1 MSVRIL
7 AFAGSR
13 RDGSHNAR
21 LLSVAIDLARVAGA
35 EVTRVDLGSLELPL
49 YDADLEAAQGL
60 PEGALRFKALLR
72 EHDALLIASPEYNG
86 FFTPLLKNAL
96 DWGSRPEPGQASPY
110 AGKLA
115 VLLAASPGALGGVRG
130 LPALRVLLSNL
141 GVVVLPG
148 QMALG
153 RADAAFSDDGTLREA
168 RQQQALAVLVDDLL
182 AWSRRGA

>member
-1 MSVRIL
+1 MTTIL
-7 AFAGSR
+7 G
-13 RDGSHNAR
+13 
-21 LLSVAIDLARVAGA
+21 LS
-35 EVTRVDLGSLELPL
+35 GSLRRASFNSGILRAASELAPSGITVLQGTIREVPL

-96 DWGSRPEPGQASPY
+96 DWGSRPEPGQTSPY